1 MGQDVNT
8 RGELK
13 PTEPHPTAHFA
24 KIWKDMN
31 TTEKPTGYGKRLSQ
45 LTAEEMAWWR
55 KNAFQPT
62 HGKAYLCRRG
72 CKEHGTQA
80 GKVYVYNAGSLEHHS
95 ARTVTVLLNGYNALR
110 QPYAFEQA
118 AE

>member
-31 TTEKPTGYGKRLSQ
+31 TTEKPTGKRFDITLVVGF
-45 LTAEEMAWWR
+45 T
-55 KNAFQPT
+55 
-62 HGKAYLCRRG
+62 
-72 CKEHGTQA
+72 
-80 GKVYVYNAGSLEHHS
+80 
-95 ARTVTVLLNGYNALR
+95 
-110 QPYAFEQA
+110 
-118 AE
+118 